1 MFLEK
6 NLDIFILMFFSL
18 VYIIILLQFYSV
30 IKKRQMQKQGDK
42 KLTMSLIDEAK
53 KYNSDLYKISAQLSN
68 MNLSI
73 TEKNDV
79 FQTNITTIMAILNL
93 YSSLTEGSSRH
104 ILNKQLIS
112 VLMNDNFIIAQKA
125 FSPYFPYLR
134 DQYNNQQLFVSFE
147 YQLSRN
153 EG

>member
-1 MFLEK
+1 MLLGN

-42 KLTMSLIDEAK
+42 KLTISLIDEAK

-73 TEKNDV
+73 TEKDDV
-79 FQTNITTIMAILNL
+79 FQTNLITIMAILNL

-112 VLMNDNFIIAQKA
+112 VLMNDNFIIAQND
-125 FSPYFPYLR
+125 R
-134 DQYNNQQLFVSFE
+134 I
-147 YQLSRN
+147 SRIRTALCL
-153 EG
+153 